1 MSQALKKVAMLHT
14 VARTPNFFLRN
25 LSRNVLLCAR
35 LDVRLIFQHSSSGTQ
50 FKPGDC
56 FVGYHS
62 DTIAAVVMKNSDL
75 EDNEQVLYLLFRC
88 QNFILRYSV
97 SKVEQN

>member
-1 MSQALKKVAMLHT
+1 MHT
-14 VARTPNFFLRN
+14 VARTPNFSLRN

-35 LDVRLIFQHSSSGTQ
+35 LDVRLILQHSSSGTQ

-75 EDNEQVLYLLFRC
+75 EDNEQVLYLLFRKH
-88 QNFILRYSV
+88 NFILRYSV
-97 SKVEQN
+97 F